1 MQRGPRKK
9 RKKLRLPTSTAV
21 LCIYNSNQSVQ
32 RLHHIRARPSLTGP
46 LLDILRRCPRLL
58 IAQLNCLT
66 LDLTVIRSS
75 LSLMPIIRLNS
86 TIIRGNE
93 KSRLTGST
101 VGCCV

>member
-1 MQRGPRKK
+1 MQRGP

-46 LLDILRRCPRLL
+46 QLNIWRRCPRLL

-75 LSLMPIIRLNS
+75 LSLMSMHTPQFPRYS
-86 TIIRGNE
+86 WE
-93 KSRLTGST
+93 
-101 VGCCV
+101 